1 MSSRHHLTVN
11 CLAVEEGW
19 QCRVI
24 VGADPAAT
32 THQVQVDAGLLQ
44 RLRPGATD
52 PEELVR
58 DSFAFLLEREPR
70 ESILRSFEL
79 PVIGRYF
86 PEWEAEI
93 RERPLGG

>member
-1 MSSRHHLTVN
+1 MSSRHQLTVS
-11 CLAVEEGW
+11 CLAIEEGW
-19 QCRVI
+19 QCRVV
-24 VGADPAAT
+24 VGADPAAI
-32 THQVQVDAGLLQ
+32 THEVEVGADLLG

-70 ESILRSFEL
+70 ESILRSFKL

-93 RERPLGG
+93 SERPLG